1 MSTALSRLRANML
14 YWLWGQFALRW
25 WLRQQADALTLE
37 TAFVPNVGTIY
48 GPWPRI
54 VKHMRKLTW
63 RRIRE
68 VRRSA

>member
-1 MSTALSRLRANML
+1 MACCSWET
-14 YWLWGQFALRW
+14 FKK
-25 WLRQQADALTLE
+25 ADALTLE